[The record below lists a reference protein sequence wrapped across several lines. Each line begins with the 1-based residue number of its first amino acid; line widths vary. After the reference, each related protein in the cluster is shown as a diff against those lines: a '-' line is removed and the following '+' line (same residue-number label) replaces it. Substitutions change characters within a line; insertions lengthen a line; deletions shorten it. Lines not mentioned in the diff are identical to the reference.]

1 MAPPSPPA
9 KHCRSR
15 LSRLPEKHSEYMAPC
30 PSMNSGG
37 ESRSSPVPLF
47 AHFHVL
53 TALGGTHLLQDSYLF
68 KKPKAQETWSW
79 KAAAA
84 WDLGRRTEMLKAF
97 TGTAAGPQDTEGHR
111 WAALRQVFLQNIP
124 FQRRKDWGA
133 CDSTEFSQKDVA
145 TSSVPSTD
153 TTAACRV
160 LEGTR
165 VTSVPAA
172 NLFRP

>member
-1 MAPPSPPA
+1 
-9 KHCRSR
+9 
-15 LSRLPEKHSEYMAPC
+15 MAPC
-30 PSMNSGG
+30 PTLNSGG

-53 TALGGTHLLQDSYLF
+53 TALGGTHLVQDSYLL

-84 WDLGRRTEMLKAF
+84 WELGRRTEMFKAF
-97 TGTAAGPQDTEGHR
+97 TGTAAGPQDMEEHR
-111 WAALRQVFLQNIP
+111 WDAPRQVLLQNIP

-133 CDSTEFSQKDVA
+133 CDSTEFSHKDVA

-153 TTAACRV
+153 TTAACGV

-172 NLFRP
+172 NLFCP